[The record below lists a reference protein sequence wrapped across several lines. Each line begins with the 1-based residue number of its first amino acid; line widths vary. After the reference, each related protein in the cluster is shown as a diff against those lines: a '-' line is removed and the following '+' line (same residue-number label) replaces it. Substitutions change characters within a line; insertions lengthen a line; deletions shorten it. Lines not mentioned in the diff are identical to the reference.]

1 MAGNDEWMPVFT
13 SAASFGDTRHAAH
26 PDHKGP
32 LPASRDD
39 TGSLRIGTAWCTADG
54 SYVIE
59 LVAVPVNGKL
69 VMRKPH
75 EDEHP
80 HLVLKEF
87 R

>member
-39 TGSLRIGTAWCTADG
+39 TGSIRIGTA
-54 SYVIE
+54 
-59 LVAVPVNGKL
+59 
-69 VMRKPH
+69 
-75 EDEHP
+75 
-80 HLVLKEF
+80 
-87 R
+87 